1 MMTWRLMDVATPHLG
16 LRPQVALSWSVP
28 IRGRKLPTGRPSE
41 RTGVQHTGLWGW
53 AEEVGGGIV
62 GY

>member
-1 MMTWRLMDVATPHLG
+1 MTWRLMDVTALPQG
-16 LRPQVALSWSVP
+16 LRPLVVLSWSVP

-41 RTGVQHTGLWGW
+41 MIAAQHTRLWGW
-53 AEEVGGGIV
+53 AEDVCGGIV